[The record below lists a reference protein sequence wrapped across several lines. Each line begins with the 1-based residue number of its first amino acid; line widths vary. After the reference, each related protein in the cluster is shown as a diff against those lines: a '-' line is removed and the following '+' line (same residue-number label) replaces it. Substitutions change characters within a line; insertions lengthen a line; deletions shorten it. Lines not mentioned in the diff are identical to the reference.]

1 MKGPATRPSLAK
13 KLALLSFSLLFL
25 VVIAEFGARVVWY
38 QSHGPDPLCLMNAMD
53 RAVTGWNVRFG
64 PGRTTG
70 WSLSKESWQA
80 SFKERGLEPP
90 AEGPR
95 DYFRAASPALRKHA
109 SIGWLAEEFHDPGRL
124 EIDSRGMQSVGP
136 LNAKRHVLFVG
147 GSVAFGATASRI
159 ETTYFGQLQKLL
171 SSDGDL
177 RISVLAAGAWWSQQ
191 EMAAV
196 VQLPADVRPDLVVFL
211 DGLNDLT
218 QNIDTP
224 PERRPAEYA
233 QHIAVARDYFLGRGV
248 PVVIAPQPFLG
259 NKAVKSRF
267 EHGIMVLPPATR
279 RLLRAY
285 PRLLEKSRMLANHP
299 GTSLLDCSGVFDHE
313 TATTF
318 VDFWHFS
325 DPGHALL
332 ARRLADG
339 LRPLLAALP
348 KQEPVPAGGANH

>member
-1 MKGPATRPSLAK
+1 MKGPTSRHSLAK
-13 KLALLSFSLLFL
+13 KLALLLFSLFFL
-25 VVIAEFGARVVWY
+25 VVIAEFGARIVWY

-80 SFKERGLEPP
+80 TFTERGLEPP
-90 AEGPR
+90 ADGPR

-124 EIDSRGMQSVGP
+124 DIDSRGMQSVGP
-136 LNAKRHVLFVG
+136 SDAKRHVLIVG

-159 ETTYFGQLQKLL
+159 DTTYFGQLQKLL
-171 SSDGDL
+171 APDGGL

-196 VQLPADVRPDLVVFL
+196 VQIPADIRPDLVVFL
-211 DGLNDLT
+211 NGLNDLT
-218 QNIDTP
+218 QNLDIP

-233 QHIAVARDYFLGRGV
+233 RNIAVARDYWLGRGV

-259 NKAVKSRF
+259 NKAVMSRF
-267 EHGIMVLPPATR
+267 ERGIMVLPPATR

-285 PRLLEKSRMLANHP
+285 PSLLEKSRKLADHP
-299 GTSLLDCSGVFDHE
+299 GTSLLDCSSVFDHE

-339 LRPLLAALP
+339 LRPLLAGLS
-348 KQEPVPAGGANH
+348 KGEPDPAGGTIH